1 MKPSLAKGTRD
12 FTAQEVSRRKYIINT
27 LQKNFELFGFQPLE
41 TPSFENLSTLTGK
54 YGEEGDRLIF
64 KILNSGNY
72 TDKVNENDWQNKDAK
87 KLTSQIS
94 DKALRY
100 DLTVPFARF
109 VAMNHG
115 QLTFPF
121 KRYQIQPVWR
131 ADRPQKG
138 RFREFYQCDA
148 DVVGSESLWQEVE
161 LVQLYFKAFKELGV
175 PVAIQMNNRKILSGL
190 AEYAGITEQ
199 LIDFTVALDKLDKIG
214 KDGVIK
220 EMQEKGISN
229 EAIEKLDFLFHQ
241 KNNALENLQELKTR
255 FEGVEVGI
263 QGVTELEFV
272 LSKAMELGIE
282 NQDLVFN
289 ITLARGLDYYTG
301 AIFEVKAKG
310 VEMGS
315 IGGGGR
321 YNNLTEV
328 FGVKNIPGIGISF
341 GLDRTYLVMEEL
353 GLFPEKA
360 TLKVE
365 YLFANYGEEEAIE
378 AMKLIAQLREKG
390 ISAELYPEAA
400 KLKKQFTYAEKKEIP
415 NLVFLGK
422 DEIENANVTIKNLTT
437 GEQETIAQS
446 EFLK

>member
-1 MKPSLAKGTRD
+1 
-12 FTAQEVSRRKYIINT
+12 
-27 LQKNFELFGFQPLE
+27 
-41 TPSFENLSTLTGK
+41 
-54 YGEEGDRLIF
+54 
-64 KILNSGNY
+64 
-72 TDKVNENDWQNKDAK
+72 
-87 KLTSQIS
+87 
-94 DKALRY
+94 
-100 DLTVPFARF
+100 
-109 VAMNHG
+109 
-115 QLTFPF
+115 
-121 KRYQIQPVWR
+121 
-131 ADRPQKG
+131 
-138 RFREFYQCDA
+138 
-148 DVVGSESLWQEVE
+148 
-161 LVQLYFKAFKELGV
+161 
-175 PVAIQMNNRKILSGL
+175 
-190 AEYAGITEQ
+190 
-199 LIDFTVALDKLDKIG
+199 
-214 KDGVIK
+214 
-220 EMQEKGISN
+220 
-229 EAIEKLDFLFHQ
+229 
-241 KNNALENLQELKTR
+241 
-255 FEGVEVGI
+255 
-263 QGVTELEFV
+263 
-272 LSKAMELGIE
+272 MELGID

-353 GLFPEKA
+353 GLFPENA
-360 TLKVE
+360 TVKVE

-378 AMKLIAQLREKG
+378 AMKLIAHLREKG